1 MFKSFEQLGEKIQK
15 PILFMHCQNLKLL
28 GWCNNASGSTSFNT
42 CPMYILV
49 TETEKVTQPE
59 AINEHEL
66 LGIINNG
73 LEEQMLNSPNS
84 SKRSISNSD
93 LSDNTI
99 NLLADQVLGEKDLS
113 GPATGDGGSNDDT
126 TDANFQEIIKDCMDI
141 FLDITK

>member
-1 MFKSFEQLGEKIQK
+1 
-15 PILFMHCQNLKLL
+15 
-28 GWCNNASGSTSFNT
+28 
-42 CPMYILV
+42 MYILV
-49 TETEKVTQPE
+49 TETEKITQPE